1 MPVLPG
7 ETKAPPSLPA
17 SDVSVAPPPASESEA
32 ERRQAA
38 YAASRRA
45 WAEAVGRPYDD
56 HPDQR
61 PPPGELDAGADAD
74 E

>member
-1 MPVLPG
+1 MSGSIPTTGLV
-7 ETKAPPSLPA
+7 TPA
-17 SDVSVAPPPASESEA
+17 EA

-45 WAEAVGRPYDD
+45 WAEAVGRPYEDE
-56 HPDQR
+56 PDLR
-61 PPPGELDAGADAD
+61 PPPGEVDAAAD

>member
-1 MPVLPG
+1 MTG
-7 ETKAPPSLPA
+7 S
-17 SDVSVAPPPASESEA
+17 SDKTITLAEA

-45 WAEAVGRPYDD
+45 WAEAVGRPYQDD
-56 HPDQR
+56 PDLR
-61 PPPGELDAGADAD
+61 PPPGELEGEAD

>member
-1 MPVLPG
+1 MAGATPKSSVM
-7 ETKAPPSLPA
+7 TPA
-17 SDVSVAPPPASESEA
+17 EA

-45 WAEAVGRPYDD
+45 WAEAVGRPYEDE
-56 HPDQR
+56 PDLR
-61 PPPGELDAGADAD
+61 PPPGEVDAAAD